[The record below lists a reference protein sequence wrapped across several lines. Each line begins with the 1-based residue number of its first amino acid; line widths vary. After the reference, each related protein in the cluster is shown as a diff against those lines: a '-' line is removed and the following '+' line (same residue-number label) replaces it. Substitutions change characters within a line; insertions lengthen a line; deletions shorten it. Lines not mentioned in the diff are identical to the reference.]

1 MVLKTRPP
9 GAPHY
14 ASPSASHAQNG
25 GSSWGMDQTPYSASP
40 DSTPSI
46 GPQQHY
52 HRQPSVH
59 QVPQDDDPAQPAPL
73 WLSMPSPILM
83 PSQIAQEP
91 IGSSASSTSTH
102 THASQ
107 PLQTTPP
114 VLISNELHLRV
125 VQDFA
130 LGQESSIRL
139 RAYASLFEKIPQVT
153 RAIAVPVFILLGG
166 VLRGHEMQARHLLQV
181 PTMDAMLKM
190 FEKIEN
196 RLNMIPFRLTE
207 YHSDNIRGL
216 SMTLIYD
223 ETIFEIYNLA
233 DRVYTVLKNRQT
245 EYYLQ
250 EAFSTPHNAKILST
264 ESGKIVSSVKNGL
277 REAVVFS
284 VISYGKGKILPLAV
298 FANKMAEKYC
308 GKGQKPT
315 YAVCVKLAMFRR
327 FALENNYVL
336 PENEDAK
343 PKRGTKRKTPSD
355 VDDDSEDEEDDTL
368 SSPARLAPSSSSPV
382 EPSRDAAPWP
392 LLGVE
397 LFDDGTMADE
407 FGARIPAPQRPKST
421 SFWVLWDWYHTR
433 LRKALGSTS
442 SRTPAWKKYIVEL
455 IKQDRETFRLQSG
468 HPGMDELDA
477 MLAPSTQES
486 PADILMPQASAT
498 TYDDLRFDS

>member
-1 MVLKTRPP
+1 MSTPGAFTQGSGDAFNPGGRRVPPQPTHPHYTLNRPP
-9 GAPHY
+9 HPGRAQAPLPRHGPQGAPHY

-73 WLSMPSPILM
+73 WLSMPSPHSNAKSNRARTDWLVCLL
-83 PSQIAQEP
+83 
-91 IGSSASSTSTH
+91 H
-102 THASQ
+102 NQ

-139 RAYASLFEKIPQVT
+139 RAYASVFIGFSRRFLKLRE
-153 RAIAVPVFILLGG
+153 AIAVPVFILLGG

-207 YHSDNIRGL
+207 YHS
-216 SMTLIYD
+216 
-223 ETIFEIYNLA
+223 
-233 DRVYTVLKNRQT
+233 TVLKNRQT

-442 SRTPAWKKYIVEL
+442 SRTPAWK
-455 IKQDRETFRLQSG
+455 
-468 HPGMDELDA
+468 
-477 MLAPSTQES
+477 
-486 PADILMPQASAT
+486 
-498 TYDDLRFDS
+498 